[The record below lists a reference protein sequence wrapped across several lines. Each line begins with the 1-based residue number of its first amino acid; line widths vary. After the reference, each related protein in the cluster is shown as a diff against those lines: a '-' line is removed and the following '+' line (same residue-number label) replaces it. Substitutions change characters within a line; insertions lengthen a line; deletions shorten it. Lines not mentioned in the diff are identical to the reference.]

1 MEYERYIDWVNERI
15 ATSPGRIIILFLVV
29 TAVFTTGLGAIESE
43 TGQDQFV
50 EDLESFKTLEDVQR
64 DFGSPFADGATTT
77 TTLLQH
83 DRNALSKRSLLQSLR
98 AQNRIEE
105 NDAMRVSDTSSP
117 ARQVASTLD
126 PEAETLDE
134 QVVAVES
141 ASESEV
147 DAAVRTTAEQN
158 PEFTGSV
165 SDDFNRE
172 AASASM
178 TESTVTHN
186 ADGITDRED
195 RVRTIVDGVG
205 GDIRVLGS
213 PPDTIFTSLGIVLP
227 TAFILIVL
235 FLVIAY
241 RDLADLMLGV
251 VAIVMALIWT
261 FGFIGLAGIPFSP
274 LMVSVPPL
282 LIAVGI
288 DFGIH
293 VVNRYR
299 EERELDRDVVPA
311 MEVTNQ
317 QVFVAF
323 FIVTGTT
330 VIGFLSNLTSAF
342 PPTQDFGLVAAIGIV
357 FTFLVFGVFLP
368 AAKVYLDRL
377 RQRTPIPTMS
387 ESPLGSDGS
396 PFGRAL
402 SAGVVIAR
410 HAPVIFLLV
419 VVLGTTVGGVYASDV
434 GTEFDDEDFLPA
446 EETPQFLQYLG
457 PLAPPESFQHMENRN
472 LRERHFEA
480 DGQVLMYVE
489 GDMRRDSALESLHRA
504 SRDPP
509 EAIRRDGRT
518 AETRSLVT
526 LIQRQAEADPEFGA
540 LVAQNDAN
548 DNGIPDDN
556 LPQIYDALEASVGEA
571 ALSQFLSEDRRSAQV
586 IYTVDDSKP
595 NAEISAA
602 ADEAGADYRAEASP
616 TGFPIIFQAAT
627 ALILNT
633 VVQSLAITLA
643 GTALFLVFIY
653 WLLEGQPS
661 LGVANVVPIL
671 VAVVTVVATMRY
683 LGIDFNA
690 LNGTILAITV
700 GLGVDYTVHVTHRF
714 ADERAERALEPALR
728 RTVVGTG
735 GALTGSMLTTVAG
748 VGVLVLALNPV
759 IGSFGM
765 ITSLSVV
772 YAYLTSMFILPSV
785 LVVRDRFLHLDLS
798 LPSSLG
804 GGQLR
809 TPGPAEGDD

>member
-1 MEYERYIDWVNERI
+1 
-15 ATSPGRIIILFLVV
+15 
-29 TAVFTTGLGAIESE
+29 
-43 TGQDQFV
+43 
-50 EDLESFKTLEDVQR
+50 
-64 DFGSPFADGATTT
+64 
-77 TTLLQH
+77 
-83 DRNALSKRSLLQSLR
+83 
-98 AQNRIEE
+98 
-105 NDAMRVSDTSSP
+105 
-117 ARQVASTLD
+117 
-126 PEAETLDE
+126 
-134 QVVAVES
+134 
-141 ASESEV
+141 
-147 DAAVRTTAEQN
+147 
-158 PEFTGSV
+158 
-165 SDDFNRE
+165 
-172 AASASM
+172 
-178 TESTVTHN
+178 
-186 ADGITDRED
+186 
-195 RVRTIVDGVG
+195 
-205 GDIRVLGS
+205 
-213 PPDTIFTSLGIVLP
+213 
-227 TAFILIVL
+227 
-235 FLVIAY
+235 
-241 RDLADLMLGV
+241 
-251 VAIVMALIWT
+251 
-261 FGFIGLAGIPFSP
+261 
-274 LMVSVPPL
+274 
-282 LIAVGI
+282 
-288 DFGIH
+288 
-293 VVNRYR
+293 
-299 EERELDRDVVPA
+299 
-311 MEVTNQ
+311 
-317 QVFVAF
+317 
-323 FIVTGTT
+323 
-330 VIGFLSNLTSAF
+330 
-342 PPTQDFGLVAAIGIV
+342 
-357 FTFLVFGVFLP
+357 
-368 AAKVYLDRL
+368 
-377 RQRTPIPTMS
+377 
-387 ESPLGSDGS
+387 
-396 PFGRAL
+396 
-402 SAGVVIAR
+402 
-410 HAPVIFLLV
+410 
-419 VVLGTTVGGVYASDV
+419 
-434 GTEFDDEDFLPA
+434 
-446 EETPQFLQYLG
+446 
-457 PLAPPESFQHMENRN
+457 
-472 LRERHFEA
+472 
-480 DGQVLMYVE
+480 MYVE